1 MAPILPFQAA
11 CSAAGREFR
20 CQRRWRRLS
29 FAPVGENETK
39 EAAIWRW
46 LGPCLVIVLCLASAR
61 LRYTIALDDPAY
73 DGARPESVLRSDP
86 ALLYA
91 LTKSVVE
98 AGGTPEDWRAD
109 PRLAWPETVDV
120 PATYTVGQEYLVLA
134 ARRVFGDSMPLHAL
148 VIALGSL
155 TAALAGAGVYWIGFE
170 LTGSA
175 RLGLL
180 GAILHG
186 TLPAAYRSLGFVIV
200 REDLALP
207 LFALHLALAL
217 RAARVG
223 GPLAWGLAG
232 LSLGSVLATWHA
244 GGLLATALIGVLGA
258 GVTLGLRNP
267 LASRGAPVGWAA
279 LVAVCLAVPALRAKD
294 AIFDLPVLVSGLL
307 VVLPRVAPAR
317 ARFLF
322 TGLGAAVVLL
332 RLFVLPS
339 VDMGHVGR
347 MLMAKLVFAGV
358 PPTDPDVLDFE
369 ARMMWQGPFAT
380 LWLGG
385 FWGFFRLVLLFL
397 PFVLLGSL
405 RIPREQRA
413 PGELFLTGLLAAG
426 LVLAFLAQRMVVLPA
441 LVSGPLLALAARRAT
456 RVSQPPF
463 GALGVGALV
472 FFQCLLFAGWIS
484 RPALPWTNV
493 ARGEATAHLTDAV
506 DKLVPAGEAIA
517 ADFLLN
523 PVLLGTTGHP
533 MVLQPKWE
541 QRSARER
548 VRAVWMALYGGTSED
563 LAELLEGSYDCRWLA
578 VDRQV
583 LGALPASLFLG
594 GRRAGEGLAPGSAAL
609 ALCGGEGRDVPGF
622 EFVWES
628 PRKGDIPGLY
638 RLYRVRR

>member
-1 MAPILPFQAA
+1 M
-11 CSAAGREFR
+11 
-20 CQRRWRRLS
+20 
-29 FAPVGENETK
+29 GENETK
-39 EAAIWRW
+39 EAAVWRW
-46 LGPCLVIVLCLASAR
+46 LGPCLALVLCLASAR
-61 LRYTIALDDPAY
+61 LRFAVALEDPAY

-91 LTKSVVE
+91 LTKRVVE
-98 AGGTPEDWRAD
+98 AGGTPDDWRAD
-109 PRLAWPETVDV
+109 PRLVWPETVDV

-134 ARRVFGDSMPLHAL
+134 ARRIFGDSMPLHAL
-148 VIALGSL
+148 IIAVGSL

-180 GAILHG
+180 GTLLHG
-186 TLPAAYRSLGFVIV
+186 TLPAAYRSLGFVMV

-244 GGLLATALIGVLGA
+244 GGLLATALIGVVGA
-258 GVTLGLRNP
+258 GVLLGLRNP
-267 LASRGAPVGWAA
+267 LAGRGAIAGWAA
-279 LVAVCLAVPALRAKD
+279 LAAVCLAVPALRAKA
-294 AIFDLPVLVSGLL
+294 AIFDLPVLLSGLL

-317 ARFLF
+317 ARLLF
-322 TGLGAAVVLL
+322 GGLAAATVLL

-339 VDMGHVGR
+339 ADMGHVGQ
-347 MLMAKLVFAGV
+347 MLIAKLVFAGV

-385 FWGFFRLVLLFL
+385 FWGFFRLALLFL
-397 PFVLLGSL
+397 PFTLLGCL
-405 RIPREQRA
+405 RRPRDRRA
-413 PGELFLTGLLAAG
+413 PGEMLLAGLLATG

-441 LVSGPLLALAARRAT
+441 LVSGPLLALAARRAA
-456 RVSQPPF
+456 RGSQPPF
-463 GALGVGALV
+463 GTLGAGALV
-472 FFQCLLFAGWIS
+472 FLQCLLFAGWIS

-493 ARGEATAHLTDAV
+493 ARAKATAHLTDAV
-506 DKLVPAGEAIA
+506 EELVPAGEAIA

-523 PVLLGTTGHP
+523 PVLLGATGHP

-548 VRAVWMALYGGTSED
+548 VRALWTALYDGPPEG
-563 LAELLEGSYDCRWLA
+563 LAALLDDRYDCRWLA

-583 LGALPASLFLG
+583 LGALRASLFLG
-594 GRRAGEGLAPGSAAL
+594 GRRQGEGLAPGSAAL
-609 ALCGGEGRDVPGF
+609 ALCGGDGREAPGF
-622 EFVWES
+622 ELVWES
-628 PRKGDIPGLY
+628 PPKGDIPGLY
-638 RLYRVRR
+638 RLYRVKR